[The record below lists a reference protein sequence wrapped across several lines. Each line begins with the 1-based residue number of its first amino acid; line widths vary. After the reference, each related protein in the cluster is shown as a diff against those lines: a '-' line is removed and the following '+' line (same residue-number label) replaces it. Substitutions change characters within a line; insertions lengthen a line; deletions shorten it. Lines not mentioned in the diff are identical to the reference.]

1 MKVMKIGFLFFLIS
15 LFSLPFSSSSYACS
29 CFPPGTPTE
38 ELEKSDAVFSGK
50 VIDVKTDDSTLRAK
64 IRVKESWKGMDS
76 KEVTLNTSI
85 DSAGCGVN
93 FETGKEYIVYAYQ
106 EDGKYITYLCS
117 RTAELVHAQED
128 LKELGEGTIPTRTG
142 DAAANSPSTQNLV
155 VGSLGV
161 VLVLG
166 GCFFYRWKSA
176 KQ

>member
-1 MKVMKIGFLFFLIS
+1 MKGIKIILLFFLLS
-15 LFSLPFSSSSYACS
+15 VFSLPFASSSFACS
-29 CFPPGTPTE
+29 CLPPGSPFA

-50 VIDVKTDDSTLRAK
+50 VLGVKTDNSTLQAK
-64 IRVKESWKGMDS
+64 IRVNEAWKGMDS
-76 KEVTLNTSI
+76 KEVTVHTSI

-106 EDGKYITYLCS
+106 EDGKYTTYLCS

-128 LKELGEGTIPTRTG
+128 LKELGEGTIPTRSG

-176 KQ
+176 K

>member
-1 MKVMKIGFLFFLIS
+1 MKIMKIGFLFFLIS

-29 CFPPGTPTE
+29 CFPPGTPFA

-50 VIDVKTDDSTLRAK
+50 VINVKTDDSTLKAK
-64 IRVKESWKGMDS
+64 ISVKESWKGMDS
-76 KEVTLNTSI
+76 KEVTVHTAI

-93 FETGKEYIVYAYQ
+93 FETGKEYIIYSSL

-117 RTAELVHAQED
+117 RTAELAYAQDD
-128 LKELGEGTIPTRTG
+128 LTELGEGTVPSKSG

-161 VLVLG
+161 VLILG
-166 GCFFYRWKSA
+166 GCFFYKWKSA
-176 KQ
+176 K

>member
-1 MKVMKIGFLFFLIS
+1 MKLLKIGFLFLLIS
-15 LFSLPFSSSSYACS
+15 LFSLPFSSSTYACS
-29 CFPPGTPTE
+29 CLPPGTPLA

-50 VIDVKTDDSTLRAK
+50 VIEVKTDDSTLIAK
-64 IRVKESWKGMDS
+64 ISVKESWKGMDS
-76 KEVTLNTSI
+76 KETTVHTAI

-106 EDGKYITYLCS
+106 EDGKYTTYLCS
-117 RTAELVHAQED
+117 RTAELAYAHED
-128 LKELGEGTIPTRTG
+128 LNELGEGTIPTKSG

-161 VLVLG
+161 VLFLG

-176 KQ
+176 K